1 MSKKTQETVAKA
13 ENGNGLPFG
22 KKLAEARRAA
32 GLTQQE
38 LADKAGVHISHV
50 QRIEAGTSQPTV
62 DVLKRLAEALQVSI
76 DLLVFSKPSAEAESR
91 LADVEL
97 LNQFAAIENFPDT
110 DKQALKTIISAMIVK
125 HRVEL
130 AVR

>member
-1 MSKKTQETVAKA
+1 MSRKTEKTVAKA

-76 DLLVFSKPSAEAESR
+76 DLLVFSKPSAEAASR
-91 LADVEL
+91 LSDVEL
-97 LNQFAAIENFPDT
+97 LHQFAAIENFPDT

>member
-1 MSKKTQETVAKA
+1 MSRKA
-13 ENGNGLPFG
+13 EKTVSNAENENGLSFG
-22 KKLAEARRAA
+22 RKLAEARKAA
-32 GLTQQE
+32 GLTQGE
-38 LADKAGVHISHV
+38 LADKADVHISHV

-62 DVLKRLAEALQVSI
+62 DVVRRLAEALRVSI
-76 DLLVFSKPSAEAESR
+76 DMLVFSKPSAEAESR
-91 LADVEL
+91 LSDVEL
-97 LNQFAAIENFPDT
+97 LHHFAAIESFPDT

>member
-1 MSKKTQETVAKA
+1 MSRKTQETAAKA

>member
-1 MSKKTQETVAKA
+1 MNKKVEKTEVKSG
-13 ENGNGLPFG
+13 NGNELPFG
-22 KKLAEARRAA
+22 KRLAEARRIA

-62 DVLKRLAEALQVSI
+62 DVLKRLAEALTVSI
-76 DLLVFSKPSAEAESR
+76 DMLVFSKLSEEARARISD
-91 LADVEL
+91 AEL
-97 LNQFAAIENFPDT
+97 LEQFTAIETFADT

>member
-1 MSKKTQETVAKA
+1 MSKKTQEKAAKA

-62 DVLKRLAEALQVSI
+62 DVLKRLAEALRVSI

-91 LADVEL
+91 LSDVEL
-97 LNQFAAIENFPDT
+97 LHQFAAIENFPDT

>member
-1 MSKKTQETVAKA
+1 MSRKTDKKETKA

-22 KKLAEARRAA
+22 KKLAEARKAA
-32 GLTQQE
+32 GMTQGE

-76 DLLVFSKPSAEAESR
+76 DMLVFSKPSAEAESR
-91 LADVEL
+91 LSDVEL
-97 LNQFAAIENFPDT
+97 LQQFTAIENFPDT
-110 DKQALKTIISAMIVK
+110 DKQALKTIIAAMIVK